1 VGLRKYFLVIYD
13 DHRNFNF
20 AEFFINIQNFAP
32 YFIGDAHP
40 INLVIKCNN
49 SYSFML
55 PPHIDP
61 ENNTVTI
68 NAESTL
74 IRTGIKHKVIQSFNL
89 IGNAFEMNI
98 FMNKIELIGKY
109 NVTLDL
115 SDTKNTTRYS
125 FLLEIVNTPPRFSK
139 EKPTKQRIQLG

>member
-1 VGLRKYFLVIYD
+1 
-13 DHRNFNF
+13 
-20 AEFFINIQNFAP
+20 
-32 YFIGDAHP
+32 
-40 INLVIKCNN
+40 
-49 SYSFML
+49 ML

-61 ENNTVTI
+61 ENNSVTI

-89 IGNAFEMNI
+89 IGNAFEMKI

-115 SDTKNTTRYS
+115 SDS
-125 FLLEIVNTPPRFSK
+125 
-139 EKPTKQRIQLG
+139 